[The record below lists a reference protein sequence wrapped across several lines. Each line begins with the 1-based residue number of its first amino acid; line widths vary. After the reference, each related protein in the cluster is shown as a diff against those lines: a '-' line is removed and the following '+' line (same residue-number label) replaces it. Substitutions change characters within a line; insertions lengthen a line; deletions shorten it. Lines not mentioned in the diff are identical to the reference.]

1 MPAHAHQNTTERS
14 CIFTQLACSFSEAPQ
29 RPVIRV
35 ESKRDRLE
43 EGDILKLK
51 CEAIDGEPEGK
62 LSWLKGGFVQQF
74 VSPPCMGSNP
84 DSVCMCV
91 RCDCDSF
98 KVKSVTFRLLT
109 CVWAGNF

>member
-1 MPAHAHQNTTERS
+1 ML
-14 CIFTQLACSFSEAPQ
+14 IKTQQSGAAYLLNLPVLFSEAPQ

-74 VSPPCMGSNP
+74 VSPTCMGSNP
-84 DSVCMCV
+84 DSVCVCV
-91 RCDCDSF
+91 CGVIVILS
-98 KVKSVTFRLLT
+98 K
-109 CVWAGNF
+109 